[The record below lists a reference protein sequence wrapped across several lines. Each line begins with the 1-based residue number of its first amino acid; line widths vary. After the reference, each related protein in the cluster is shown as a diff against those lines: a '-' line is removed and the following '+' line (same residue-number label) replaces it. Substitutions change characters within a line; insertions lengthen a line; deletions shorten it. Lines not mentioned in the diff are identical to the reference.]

1 MPIYLGARDLKG
13 VPVGRHQ
20 FIVIINNSLL
30 SPRDV
35 GGEKVQ
41 ARDLG
46 GGQKGVVVGAQNRG
60 NLVVEFFNSSDY
72 KAAKEYFGGVTREW
86 YESDFDTYMIE
97 VGFGD
102 VRGSLAVNKILGRIE
117 AYLLN
122 QRVDSIKYPTAGI
135 GVNSNSWTQSVIEY
149 SGGEVREDLPGLD
162 ISNDKRI
169 PKTYFEPYC
178 PVAPRPKVNAR

>member
-20 FIVIINNSLL
+20 FIVIINDSLL
-30 SPRDV
+30 SPRDI

-41 ARDLG
+41 ARNLG
-46 GGQKGVVVGAQNRG
+46 SGKKGVVVGAQNRG
-60 NLVVEFFNSSDY
+60 NLAVEFFNSSDY
-72 KAAKEYFGGVTREW
+72 KAAREYFGGVTREW
-86 YESDFDTYMIE
+86 YESDFDTYMTE
-97 VGFGD
+97 VDFGS
-102 VRGSLAVNKILGRIE
+102 VRESLVVNKIAGRIE

-122 QRVDSIKYPTAGI
+122 QKVDSIKYPTAGM
-135 GVNSNSWTQSVIEY
+135 GVNSNSWAQSVIEY

-162 ISNDKRI
+162 VSYDKRI

-178 PVAPRPKVNAR
+178 PIIPRPKVNAK